1 MAPVT
6 KGSALPSLASFAKAP
21 AYLTPGHGTSMS
33 KKKMDRN
40 SDEYRRRRERNNVA
54 VRKSREKAKV
64 RTDTLCTGCPICSW
78 TWVWLT

>member
-1 MAPVT
+1 
-6 KGSALPSLASFAKAP
+6 
-21 AYLTPGHGTSMS
+21 MS

-64 RTDTLCTGCPICSW
+64 CNRGVSYDHKTYCHRVELQVFD
-78 TWVWLT
+78 

>member
-1 MAPVT
+1 MYSSHTVE
-6 KGSALPSLASFAKAP
+6 SARDA
-21 AYLTPGHGTSMS
+21 GHGVSMS

-64 RTDTLCTGCPICSW
+64 RGSDFVLFIEGSEFAFKSCVHLWRIQCTDS
-78 TWVWLT
+78 